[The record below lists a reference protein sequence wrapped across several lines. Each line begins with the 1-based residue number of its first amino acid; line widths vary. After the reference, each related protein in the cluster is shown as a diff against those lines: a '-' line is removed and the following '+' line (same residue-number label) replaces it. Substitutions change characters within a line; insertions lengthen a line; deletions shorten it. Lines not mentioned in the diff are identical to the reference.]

1 MSKKYN
7 ILDEEWLKVIEKLN
21 NKMARLRLS
30 NEDEE
35 LIKKIADKL

>member
-7 ILDEEWLKVIEKLN
+7 ILDEEWLKTIEKLN

>member
-7 ILDEEWLKVIEKLN
+7 ILDEEWLKAIEKLN